1 MPAVMESTR
10 RDFAQQEE
18 VCAPSS
24 DSLSPEW
31 EAELAKRLKEVEDGT
46 VECEPFDE
54 TLRRAYER
62 IAAMHTSNM
71 AFA

>member
-1 MPAVMESTR
+1 MPIVMDAIR
-10 RDFAQQEE
+10 CDFAQQEE
-18 VCAPSS
+18 ALAPSV
-24 DSLSPEW
+24 SLSSDW
-31 EAELAKRLKEVEDGT
+31 EAELAERLKEVENGT

-62 IAAMHTSNM
+62 IAAIRASNM

>member
-1 MPAVMESTR
+1 MPAVMEATR

-18 VCAPSS
+18 AYAPS
-24 DSLSPEW
+24 DALSPEW

-62 IAAMHTSNM
+62 IATMHTSNM

>member
-1 MPAVMESTR
+1 MSAVMEATKCS
-10 RDFAQQEE
+10 FAQQEE
-18 VCAPSS
+18 AFAPSV
-24 DSLSPEW
+24 SLSSEW
-31 EAELAKRLKEVEDGT
+31 EAELAERLKEVENGT

-62 IAAMHTSNM
+62 IAAIRASNM